1 MLSTE
6 GYTLSVHAKMRRKQM
21 GVTEHRIDAVLQ
33 DPDTIYPGCTVRGQT
48 RTCHQRDDLVVITD
62 DRSNE
67 VVTILWHGRT
77 GR

>member
-1 MLSTE
+1 MLTTE
-6 GYTLSVHAKMRRKQM
+6 SYSLSAHAKMRRKQM

-33 DPDTIYPGCTVRGQT
+33 DPDTIYPGDPKHGST

-62 DRSNE
+62 DSTNE